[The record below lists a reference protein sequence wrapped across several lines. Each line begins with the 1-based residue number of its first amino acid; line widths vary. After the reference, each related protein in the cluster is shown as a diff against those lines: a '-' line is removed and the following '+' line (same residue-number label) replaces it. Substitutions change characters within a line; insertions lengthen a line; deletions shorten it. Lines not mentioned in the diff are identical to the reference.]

1 MAHGM
6 GPARGPRPTSYRA
19 EACGMLSMLRFLICV
34 AEYTS
39 MVVEPWKGK
48 IATDSQNVLNTL
60 GGGDVDPQEA
70 RNVPINIDGATA
82 VLDVLCPDWDN
93 LIEIQH

>member
-1 MAHGM
+1 MTNSV
-6 GPARGPRPTSYRA
+6 TSNDNVTKSHLV
-19 EACGMLSMLRFLICV
+19 M
-34 AEYTS
+34 TS

-70 RNVPINIDGATA
+70 RDVPINIDGATA